1 MPVGTFHRATAS
13 ASINAR
19 YTLAREG
26 WPAAVPTHSPTTVG
40 QTALCHH
47 PANPNARLN
56 PFTNR
61 LLGRLVQAHQRPQD
75 EEQTLGKPWA
85 GGPRPFHSRWLVC
98 PRPATQGFAP
108 FDNAR
113 HRFGVASESP
123 TGCPVPSGRKE
134 NGKEIT
140 HSLHSQCI
148 PRRGACGKARVVPHN
163 RPSEARTLRMPE
175 PYRWGVAN

>member
-85 GGPRPFHSRWLVC
+85 GGPRPVPFWLAGMPSAGGSRV
-98 PRPATQGFAP
+98 RS
-108 FDNAR
+108 
-113 HRFGVASESP
+113 V
-123 TGCPVPSGRKE
+123 
-134 NGKEIT
+134 
-140 HSLHSQCI
+140 
-148 PRRGACGKARVVPHN
+148 
-163 RPSEARTLRMPE
+163 
-175 PYRWGVAN
+175 